1 MQRYVQVAVDPVMVH
16 LVPLSPHPGSP
27 CFTATTV
34 GAGYNDPDG
43 TRIVQANAEV

>member
-1 MQRYVQVAVDPVMVH
+1 MQKNVQVTVDPVMVH

-27 CFTATTV
+27 RCTATTV

-43 TRIVQANAEV
+43 TWIVQANAEV